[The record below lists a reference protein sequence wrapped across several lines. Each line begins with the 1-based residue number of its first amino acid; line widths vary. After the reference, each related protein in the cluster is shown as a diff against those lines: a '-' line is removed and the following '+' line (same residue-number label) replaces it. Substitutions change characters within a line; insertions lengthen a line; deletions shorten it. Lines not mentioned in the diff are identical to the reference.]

1 MLLVDFKLLLS
12 SPPSWIRTCILYMNS
27 CTVAFPPVSPSFKTI
42 WENTRCCQ
50 LKARRRCVLP
60 FTVRGVSVGVG
71 GLSGVPEEA
80 AAVPGPT
87 DAVQAAPGP
96 RWAGVPA
103 VLHGGA
109 DEHRVALR
117 EDAFS
122 VAITPAGGQQPGN
135 YKGRVSEWALV
146 ANGYKQFSQGKEGLC
161 WHSGSAA

>member
-1 MLLVDFKLLLS
+1 M
-12 SPPSWIRTCILYMNS
+12 PYMNS
-27 CTVAFPPVSPSFKTI
+27 CTVTFPPVLPSFETI
-42 WENTRCCQ
+42 WGNTRCCQ
-50 LKARRRCVLP
+50 LKARCVLP

-80 AAVPGPT
+80 AAVPGPA
-87 DAVQAAPGP
+87 DAVEAAPRP

-122 VAITPAGGQQPGN
+122 VAITPAGEQQPGKE
-135 YKGRVSEWALV
+135 KGGCQSGLWWQTGTSSSARERRGSVGTQDLQHDLWIGNWSCRV
-146 ANGYKQFSQGKEGLC
+146 
-161 WHSGSAA
+161 